1 MPGTR
6 TTVFEPR
13 TVDIRPPS
21 LRSET
26 TMVARLAMVIIV
38 GVGFYLANTVW
49 NIDPRSARVAGLLP
63 YQTLVTEAAPTE
75 QRMFR
80 ELQEGLLEAERLR
93 SSSGAWPSPAALADM
108 GVPPFAADPTER
120 GSGFRWLLTH
130 RGAFVNYR
138 GIPSGSSPSWLGTTL
153 VRNSAMAAMAAI
165 DGRATPARQPG
176 RKRPWRTG
184 RSINH
189 VENVASAIVPAM
201 RTSSNDVGWIQLR
214 VNAPTPGYV
223 PPPPVKTQ

>member
-6 TTVFEPR
+6 TKVFEPR

-138 GIPSGSSPSWLGTTL
+138 GIPSGSSPSWLLLIQEPLAGSPPDPAAEDEEHHRLPDKTMLHVSVWIHANGERLSPAL
-153 VRNSAMAAMAAI
+153 V
-165 DGRATPARQPG
+165 
-176 RKRPWRTG
+176 
-184 RSINH
+184 
-189 VENVASAIVPAM
+189 
-201 RTSSNDVGWIQLR
+201 QLPQ
-214 VNAPTPGYV
+214 AEG
-223 PPPPVKTQ
+223 

>member
-6 TTVFEPR
+6 AQVFEPR

-26 TMVARLAMVIIV
+26 TMVARLAMVIV
-38 GVGFYLANTVW
+38 VVVGFYLANTVW
-49 NIDPRSARVAGLLP
+49 NVDPRSARVAGLLP
-63 YQTLVTEAAPTE
+63 YQTLVADAAPTE

-93 SSSGAWPSPAALADM
+93 SSNNAWPSPAALADM

-120 GSGFRWLLTH
+120 GSGLRWLLTH

-138 GIPSGSSPSWLGTTL
+138 GIPSGPGPSWLLLIQEPLPGSPPDPAAEDEEHHRLPDKTMLHVSVWVHANGERLPPAL
-153 VRNSAMAAMAAI
+153 VQLPQA
-165 DGRATPARQPG
+165 
-176 RKRPWRTG
+176 
-184 RSINH
+184 
-189 VENVASAIVPAM
+189 E
-201 RTSSNDVGWIQLR
+201 GWIQLR
-214 VNAPTPGYV
+214 VNAPTAGYI
-223 PPPPVKTQ
+223 PPPPVTKQ